1 MPRSSSRSCRPASS
15 GTLDGRRRPLSFGS
29 RVAAVPALEGSSG
42 PETRCRVVGHVD
54 AHPRA
59 PLLMKPELSSG
70 FLLPLWRH
78 TLRRFLLDSSRAASP
93 RPVPSR
99 PSEVPYR
106 SSCCHER
113 WARRLHW
120 ATRPC
125 STVEF
130 VAVLDVAIEGG
141 PVLPWACVPTRRFSD
156 FAVAKP
162 FTGAHRTL
170 WPPGR
175 RTTPKRSTPALTFTA
190 GPGSSHRSG
199 SIGPARDL
207 RRGAEAPGTGQHH
220 RQSKTN
226 LRLQAVASSGARR
239 RSDSGALDA
248 FPSSP
253 TGTHEHQPS
262 PGTGEAE
269 SWEV

>member
-1 MPRSSSRSCRPASS
+1 
-15 GTLDGRRRPLSFGS
+15 
-29 RVAAVPALEGSSG
+29 
-42 PETRCRVVGHVD
+42 
-54 AHPRA
+54 
-59 PLLMKPELSSG
+59 MKPELSSG

-78 TLRRFLLDSSRAASP
+78 TLRRFFLDSSRAASP

-106 SSCCHER
+106 PSCCHER
-113 WARRLHW
+113 WAGCLHW

-162 FTGAHRTL
+162 FTGAHRAL

-175 RTTPKRSTPALTFTA
+175 RTTPKRGAPALTFTA

-207 RRGAEAPGTGQHH
+207 RCGAEAPGTGQHH

-226 LRLQAVASSGARR
+226 LRRQAVASSGARR

-253 TGTHEHQPS
+253 TGTREHQPS